1 MDKFVEVELNETKK
15 KTPKINSKMAANAIK
30 SKPRKKL
37 TPIITTT
44 PPKQKSQIKTSASNK
59 KKRNKARASR
69 APEVSNLPKIASA
82 KAKEIATK
90 TIAVNQL
97 IQIVKKQLNLTC
109 FGSMVD
115 NDPNTD
121 ISIHL
126 ANIQVQAIL
135 GSKSSKGGSNVT
147 FDQPISVATNRYVD
161 LVTK

>member
-1 MDKFVEVELNETKK
+1 MQFVEVELNETKK

-37 TPIITTT
+37 TPIITTA

-115 NDPNTD
+115 NNPNTD
-121 ISIHL
+121 IST
-126 ANIQVQAIL
+126 AFVQVQAIL